1 MTRHGV
7 FLRMVTSPV
16 IVVLKGTKVWQAS
29 EPDGVPMFEGEAH
42 QQLGFV
48 MGGRSRPRN
57 IHTLLEGPDGEEE
70 YWKFEL
76 GDDMPE
82 MQAGDV
88 LLLKVDVTVDPHECS
103 WVAMTKQGAYF
114 GDGVRGTFIDPEQE
128 MLDKNSLDL
137 YRDAEPVS
145 NLRII
150 LMYVSVL
157 FQEWRDRLRRR

>member
-1 MTRHGV
+1 MWEATG
-7 FLRMVTSPV
+7 PN
-16 IVVLKGTKVWQAS
+16 
-29 EPDGVPMFEGEAH
+29 GVPMFEGDAH

-76 GDDMPE
+76 GDTVPE

-88 LLLKVDVTVDPHECS
+88 LLLRVDVSIEPHECS
-103 WVAMTKQGAYF
+103 WVAMTKNGAYF
-114 GDGVRGTFIDPEQE
+114 GEGIRGTFIDHEQ
-128 MLDKNSLDL
+128 MALDQNSLEVHGHS
-137 YRDAEPVS
+137 EPLS

-150 LMYVSVL
+150 LMYAL
-157 FQEWRDRLRRR
+157 FTVQEWRERWRNFRRT

>member
-1 MTRHGV
+1 
-7 FLRMVTSPV
+7 
-16 IVVLKGTKVWQAS
+16 
-29 EPDGVPMFEGEAH
+29 MFEGDAH

-48 MGGRSRPRN
+48 MAGRSRPRN
-57 IHTLLEGPDGEEE
+57 IHTLLESIDGEEE

-88 LLLKVDVTVDPHECS
+88 LLLKVDVTVQPHECS

-114 GDGVRGTFIDPEQE
+114 GEGVKGTFIDYEHPSFER
-128 MLDKNSLDL
+128 NSLDRNSL
-137 YRDAEPVS
+137 EMHGDVGPMS

-150 LMYVSVL
+150 LMYLL
-157 FQEWRDRLRRR
+157 FTVQGWRDRWGVRRRK